1 MVRIPDDKR
10 YFRIG
15 EAARIVG
22 AEPSVLRYWE
32 NEFSQ
37 LRPQRADS
45 RQRTYRRKDLEIL
58 LEIKH
63 LLYSEKMTIEGARRR
78 LREKDAG
85 TAGKGRLLEQIKEDL
100 EEILRILT
108 PGAKAGIGN
117 PGDSCLPNRGL

>member
-1 MVRIPDDKR
+1 MTLIPDDKR

-32 NEFSQ
+32 NEFPQ
-37 LRPQRADS
+37 LKPRRADS
-45 RQRTYRRKDLEIL
+45 KQRTYRRKDLELL

-78 LREKDAG
+78 LKEKRG
-85 TAGKGRLLEQIKEDL
+85 VSEENKFIIKEIKEEL
-100 EEILRILT
+100 EKILQLL
-108 PGAKAGIGN
+108 KAT
-117 PGDSCLPNRGL
+117 

>member
-1 MVRIPDDKR
+1 MTLIPDDKR

-32 NEFSQ
+32 NEFPQ
-37 LRPQRADS
+37 LKPRRADS
-45 RQRTYRRKDLEIL
+45 KQRTYRRKDLELL

-78 LREKDAG
+78 LKEKRTSEAASNLNIRD
-85 TAGKGRLLEQIKEDL
+85 IKEEL
-100 EEILRILT
+100 EDILQLLNAS
-108 PGAKAGIGN
+108 G
-117 PGDSCLPNRGL
+117 

>member
-22 AEPSVLRYWE
+22 VEPSVLRYWE

-37 LRPQRADS
+37 LKPPRADS
-45 RQRTYRRKDLEIL
+45 RQRTYRRKDLELL

-78 LREKDAG
+78 LKEKNTGNGGGRD
-85 TAGKGRLLEQIKEDL
+85 RLLALVKEEL
-100 EEILRILT
+100 QEILHILT
-108 PGAKAGIGN
+108 PGPKAGSGK
-117 PGDSCLPNRGL
+117 PA

>member
-1 MVRIPDDKR
+1 MVLIPDDKR

-32 NEFSQ
+32 NEFPQ
-37 LRPQRADS
+37 LRPRRADS
-45 RQRTYRRKDLEIL
+45 KQRTYRRKDLELL

-78 LREKDAG
+78 LRENRDRSAVNQLIM
-85 TAGKGRLLEQIKEDL
+85 RDIRQELEDL
-100 EEILRILT
+100 LQILAPLRESDT
-108 PGAKAGIGN
+108 A
-117 PGDSCLPNRGL
+117 R